1 MHPRPRPRK
10 TRELESIMRH
20 EHLVTLALR
29 LDHAETTLDVA
40 ADAFLRSADVL
51 RRGDVVEVRFGEHV
65 RLRMPR
71 AVTRELVADLLH
83 IMDWEDSRI
92 VLRSMEERMG

>member
-29 LDHAETTLDVA
+29 LDHSDTTLDVA
-40 ADAFLRSADVL
+40 ADAFLRNADVL
-51 RRGDVVEVRFGEHV
+51 RRGDVYEVRFGEHATV
-65 RLRMPR
+65 RMPR
-71 AVTRELVADLLH
+71 AVAREMVVDLLH
-83 IMDWEDSRI
+83 LLEWEDGI
-92 VLRSMEERMG
+92 AVLRSMEERMR